1 MAGGNLGELKARLT
15 ADANGIKQEIK
26 NVKKDFLD
34 MGTQAKQTAE
44 DMQKLNKA
52 LADAGLS
59 ADQISNVNK
68 AMAQATKTTNVASSA
83 TKKMSGNVN
92 EAAKDFTKLNSALRD
107 VGASS
112 ENIDNI
118 NDAIKRANPEIF
130 QQQLADVRSELESLG
145 VSSSVIDD
153 IIAQMEELNEVTSN
167 VDFEIESLGVA
178 YAAMAVA
185 VGAAIVK
192 SVQTAADFEQ
202 AMQNVKA
209 ITEATGADFEALR
222 INAIKLGAQTK
233 FSASQAADAMSEL
246 GQAGFDTKE
255 IIAAMPGVLSLAAA
269 GNVEL
274 ATTADIASSILRGFG
289 MAATETTRVVDVL
302 ASSSISTNADVT
314 DLGMAMKYVAPVAKS
329 MGLSLEEATAAVG
342 ALSDAGI
349 KGEMAGTGL
358 RAILLAL
365 ASPSKEA
372 AGYMDKLGFSIKD
385 TAGNILPLSG
395 IVKQL
400 TEIWPRLTQAQ
411 QADVAATLAGREA
424 ASAFITLIEAGSGKL
439 NAYTDSLA
447 EAGGTAERVAK
458 TQMDTLKGAAD
469 NMGSA
474 FESVGIIIG
483 DMFLPAVRATV
494 EGITDLLTGFS
505 ELDKSTQGALVTFA
519 AVPPVLLGGVVV
531 AFQLKKAIETVT
543 VAYAAAVAAGRIAA
557 RTVPMLGALA
567 LAIGAVSA
575 GAAYLIGKYNES
587 KEATKNFEAA
597 QAELNDTL
605 NDSPVKRSVD
615 DLNELRKKTEDL
627 TKVLKERAVLQERLN
642 KFQGAWDKGQGTP
655 EMMSETMDI
664 NEQLKKMDKNLRSM
678 GFDGVEKA
686 TAKLKE
692 MNNTIKGS
700 VGALFEEQK
709 AEVADLAAKNDK
721 MKALEK
727 SLATFK
733 KLSTAQKLDQSQK
746 QQLVDATNALKRE
759 YPGLNAVQEED
770 GRIRADNIGVIEGQ
784 ILIDRSFTNQ
794 AISGVTKRMQAL
806 VAETATQKA
815 AVEAQIKNY
824 GELLKSMNAVNG
836 VKATTF
842 AESVAQNEQKSKQTT
857 PNVMDIVTNNV
868 KIQTEK
874 KLTELTNQQRELAEK
889 QKVIE
894 VAAAALSSGN
904 FDLDG
909 KNGPGIDL
917 TDPPKVKEPK
927 KEKEK
932 EGKSAAELAAEARQA
947 AYEADLKTIQFQS
960 DYYDLTAEKQIEKY
974 EALRKK
980 HTKFLS
986 ESVDEARTLTL
997 QLKRLGEDSV
1007 KSRYDFSTTW
1017 IDAESKRM
1025 EDSGKAE
1032 LQIAQMKLDSW
1043 TRLRNR
1049 YQKDSDQYK
1058 SADDQVRQSRK
1069 EVASETETQIS
1080 DLYEKRSKLIEK
1092 EARRLEQ
1099 SGSTEAEIAAY
1110 KVKAW
1115 TDLRNQYGI
1124 DTDYYEKADQEL
1136 YQSRKDLTDKTL
1148 DLTKE
1153 LVDAQKE
1160 QIDEAKKAELTAIEA
1175 RKVAYVSAQDAKI
1188 KAIDDL
1194 LAKEAEANEDIDYQ
1208 KQIDE
1213 KNARID
1219 LLASAVGKPGQQ
1231 EREKVIA
1238 ERDKLIQDHE
1248 RDLRKRDLNNQ
1259 KDALQDEK
1267 DVQLQAF
1274 EDEKDKTEAH
1284 YDGLKEAFDSYSDDI
1299 KGIEA
1304 GIAAFRVSSAGTAN
1318 TQILTDL
1325 DAFIVQYQS
1334 KMAAIN
1340 AAKAANQKDADLA
1353 EYNINKEAYAAAAA
1367 VGNRTEMMRLAS
1379 RNQALRDLYGITKD
1393 TGDKLQSFDVGGI
1406 IPGAADA
1413 PVPIIAHGQEAIFN
1427 TAQLNGLFRIL
1438 DNPSIIGAAAGVAK
1452 SETKVENHIDMS
1464 VNGVT
1469 LEDRADTEIL
1479 YSERE
1484 KTARRMQTMGVK
1496 SG

>member
-15 ADANGIKQEIK
+15 ADANGIKRDIK
-26 NVKKDFLD
+26 EVKKDFAS
-34 MGTQAKQTAE
+34 MGETAKKAGMDLQT
-44 DMQKLNKA
+44 LNKA
-52 LADAGLS
+52 LAESGVS
-59 ADQISNVNK
+59 AEQISKINK
-68 AMAQATKTTNVASSA
+68 SMGQAEKSTIGAA
-83 TKKMSGNVN
+83 DAAKKMGNHAH
-92 EAAKDFTKLNSALRD
+92 EATGSFMKLNMALQD
-107 VGASS
+107 VGASGQ
-112 ENIDNI
+112 NIDNI
-118 NDAIKRANPEIF
+118 NAAIRRANPEVF
-130 QQQLADVRSELESLG
+130 EQQLASVREELENLG

-153 IIAQMEELNEVTSN
+153 IIEQMQELNEVTGS
-167 VDFEIESLGVA
+167 VDFEIQSLGVA

-185 VGAAIVK
+185 VGAAIAK

-269 GNVEL
+269 GNVDL

-395 IVKQL
+395 IVEQL

-424 ASAFITLIEAGSGKL
+424 ASAFITLIESGSGKL

-474 FESVGIIIG
+474 FESAGIIIG
-483 DMFLPAVRATV
+483 DMFLPAVREAV
-494 EGITDLLTGFS
+494 EGITALLTGFS
-505 ELDKSTQGALVTFA
+505 ELDKSTQAALITFA
-519 AVPPVLLGGVVV
+519 ALPPLLLGGVVV
-531 AFQLKKAIETVT
+531 AYQLKKAIDAVK
-543 VAYAAAVAAGRIAA
+543 VAYEAAILAGTLTAKTIPMLGLLAVAIGAVAAGAA
-557 RTVPMLGALA
+557 FLV
-567 LAIGAVSA
+567 
-575 GAAYLIGKYNES
+575 GKYNES

-615 DLNELRKKTEDL
+615 DLTELRKKTEDL
-627 TKVLKERAVLQERLN
+627 TKALHEREKLQQRLN
-642 KFQGAWDKGQGTP
+642 EIQKKGEAGQGNP
-655 EMMSETMDI
+655 QMMSEAMDI
-664 NEQLKKMDKNLRSM
+664 NEQLEKIDKQLRSM

-686 TAKLKE
+686 TEKLKE
-692 MNNTIKGS
+692 MNTAIKGS

-709 AEVADLAAKNDK
+709 AEVSDLAAKNDK
-721 MKALEK
+721 LKALEK

-733 KLSTAQKLDQSQK
+733 KLSSAQKLDQAQK
-746 QQLVDATNALKRE
+746 KELVDATNALKRE

-784 ILIDRSFTNQ
+784 IESDRHFTNQ
-794 AISGVTKRMQAL
+794 AISGASNRMQAL
-806 VAETATQKA
+806 VTETAAQKA

-836 VKATTF
+836 AQASTF
-842 AESVAQNEQKSKQTT
+842 EESIKQNEEKAKRKT
-857 PNVMDIVTNNV
+857 PNVMDIVNNTLKV
-868 KIQTEK
+868 QTEK
-874 KLTELTNQQRELAEK
+874 ELTKLTDQQRELAEK

-909 KNGPGIDL
+909 PSGPGIDL
-917 TDPPKVKEPK
+917 TDPEKPK
-927 KEKEK
+927 KDKPAT
-932 EGKSAAELAAEARQA
+932 GKTAAELAAEARKA
-947 AYEADLKTIQFQS
+947 AYEADLKTIQFQA
-960 DYYDLTAEKQIEKY
+960 DYYDLTAEKQMEKY

-980 HTKFLS
+980 HAKFLA
-986 ESVDEARTLTL
+986 ESVDDARTLTL

-1025 EDSGKAE
+1025 EDSGKTE

-1043 TRLRNR
+1043 TRLRDR
-1049 YQKDSDQYK
+1049 YSKDSEQYK
-1058 SADDQVRQSRK
+1058 AADDQVRQSRK
-1069 EVASETETQIS
+1069 EVATETETQIS
-1080 DLYEKRSKLIEK
+1080 ELYEKRSKLIEK
-1092 EARRLEQ
+1092 EARRLEE
-1099 SGSTEAEIAAY
+1099 SGATESDIAAY

-1115 TDLRNQYGI
+1115 TDLRNQYAI
-1124 DTDYYEKADQEL
+1124 DSTYYEKADEEL

-1153 LVDAQKE
+1153 LVDAEKDRV
-1160 QIDEAKKAELTAIEA
+1160 DEAQKAELAAIES
-1175 RKVAYVSAQDAKI
+1175 RKDAYVSAQDAKI

-1194 LAKEAEANEDIDYQ
+1194 LAKEAEANSDLDYEEELA
-1208 KQIDE
+1208 K

-1219 LLASAVGKPGQQ
+1219 LLASAVGKDGLK
-1231 EREKVIA
+1231 ERQKTIE
-1238 ERDKLIQDHE
+1238 ERDKLIEDHE
-1248 RDLRKRDLNNQ
+1248 RDLRKRDLNTQ

-1284 YDGLKEAFDSYSDDI
+1284 YDDLKEAFDTYSDDI
-1299 KGIEA
+1299 KVIEA

-1325 DAFIVQYQS
+1325 DAFIIQYQS
-1334 KMAAIN
+1334 KMSAIS
-1340 AAKAANQKDADLA
+1340 AAKQAAQKDADLA
-1353 EYNINKEAYAAAAA
+1353 EYNANKDAYAAAAA
-1367 VGNRTEMMRLAS
+1367 AGNRTEMMRLTS
-1379 RNQALRDLYGITKD
+1379 RNQAIRDLYGITKD

-1406 IPGAADA
+1406 IPGAAGA

>member
-15 ADANGIKQEIK
+15 ADANGIKRDIK
-26 NVKKDFLD
+26 EVKKDFAS
-34 MGTQAKQTAE
+34 MGETAKKAGMDLQT
-44 DMQKLNKA
+44 LNKA
-52 LADAGLS
+52 LAESGVGAE
-59 ADQISNVNK
+59 QISKINK
-68 AMAQATKTTNVASSA
+68 SMGQAEKSTIGAA
-83 TKKMSGNVN
+83 DAAKKMGNHAH
-92 EAAKDFTKLNSALRD
+92 EATGSFMKLNMALQD
-107 VGASS
+107 VGASGQ
-112 ENIDNI
+112 NIDNI
-118 NDAIKRANPEIF
+118 NAAIRRANPEVF
-130 QQQLADVRSELESLG
+130 EQQLASVREELENLG
-145 VSSSVIDD
+145 ASSSVIDD
-153 IIAQMEELNEVTSN
+153 IIEQMQELNEVTGS
-167 VDFEIESLGVA
+167 VDFEIQSLGVA

-185 VGAAIVK
+185 VGAAIAK

-269 GNVEL
+269 GNVDL

-302 ASSSISTNADVT
+302 AASSISTNADVT

-424 ASAFITLIEAGSGKL
+424 ASAFITLIESGSGKL

-474 FESVGIIIG
+474 FESAGIIIG
-483 DMFLPAVRATV
+483 DMFLPAVREAV
-494 EGITDLLTGFS
+494 EGITALLTGFS
-505 ELDKSTQGALVTFA
+505 ELDKSTQAALITFA
-519 AVPPVLLGGVVV
+519 ALPPLLLGGVVV
-531 AFQLKKAIETVT
+531 AYQLKKAIDAVK
-543 VAYAAAVAAGRIAA
+543 VAYEAAILAGTLTARTIPMLGLLAVAIGAVAAGAA
-557 RTVPMLGALA
+557 FLV
-567 LAIGAVSA
+567 
-575 GAAYLIGKYNES
+575 GKYNES

-615 DLNELRKKTEDL
+615 DLTELRKKTEDL
-627 TKVLKERAVLQERLN
+627 TKALHEREKLQQRLN
-642 KFQGAWDKGQGTP
+642 EIQKKGEAGQGNP
-655 EMMSETMDI
+655 QMMSEAMDI
-664 NEQLKKMDKNLRSM
+664 NEQLEKIDKQLRSM

-686 TAKLKE
+686 TEKLKE
-692 MNNTIKGS
+692 MNTAIKGS
-700 VGALFEEQK
+700 IGALFEEQK
-709 AEVADLAAKNDK
+709 AEVSDLAAKNDK
-721 MKALEK
+721 LKALEK

-733 KLSTAQKLDQSQK
+733 KLSSAQKLDQAQK
-746 QQLVDATNALKRE
+746 KELVDATNALKRE

-784 ILIDRSFTNQ
+784 IESDRHFTNQ
-794 AISGVTKRMQAL
+794 AISGASKRMQAL
-806 VAETATQKA
+806 VTETAAQKA

-836 VKATTF
+836 AQASTF
-842 AESVAQNEQKSKQTT
+842 EESVKQNEERAKRKT
-857 PNVMDIVTNNV
+857 PNVMDIVTNTV
-868 KIQTEK
+868 KKQAEEE
-874 KLTELTNQQRELAEK
+874 LTKLTNQQRDLAEK

-909 KNGPGIDL
+909 PSGPGIDL
-917 TDPPKVKEPK
+917 TDPEKVKKDKPAT
-927 KEKEK
+927 
-932 EGKSAAELAAEARQA
+932 GKTAAELAAEARQA
-947 AYEADLKTIQFQS
+947 AYEADLKTIQFQA

-980 HTKFLS
+980 HAKFLA
-986 ESVDEARTLTL
+986 ESVDDARTLTL

-1007 KSRYDFSTTW
+1007 KSRYDFSATW

-1025 EDSGKAE
+1025 EDSGKTE

-1043 TRLRNR
+1043 TRLRDR
-1049 YQKDSDQYK
+1049 YSKDSEQYK
-1058 SADDQVRQSRK
+1058 AADDQVRQSRK
-1069 EVASETETQIS
+1069 EVATETETQIS
-1080 DLYEKRSKLIEK
+1080 ELYEKRSKLIEK
-1092 EARRLEQ
+1092 EARRLEE

-1115 TDLRNQYGI
+1115 TDLRNQYAI
-1124 DTDYYEKADQEL
+1124 DSTYYEKADEEL

-1153 LVDAQKE
+1153 LVDAEKDRIE
-1160 QIDEAKKAELTAIEA
+1160 EAQKAELAAIES
-1175 RKVAYVSAQDAKI
+1175 RKDAYVSAQDAKI

-1194 LAKEAEANEDIDYQ
+1194 LAKEAEANEDIDFEEELA
-1208 KQIDE
+1208 K

-1219 LLASAVGKPGQQ
+1219 LLASAVGKDGLK
-1231 EREKVIA
+1231 ERQKTIE
-1238 ERDKLIQDHE
+1238 ERDQLIEDHE

-1284 YDGLKEAFDSYSDDI
+1284 YDDLKEAFDTYSDDI
-1299 KGIEA
+1299 KVIEA

-1334 KMAAIN
+1334 KMSAIS
-1340 AAKAANQKDADLA
+1340 AAKQAAQKDTDLA
-1353 EYNINKEAYAAAAA
+1353 EYNANKDAYSAAAAA
-1367 VGNRTEMMRLAS
+1367 GNRTEMIRLAS

-1406 IPGAADA
+1406 IPGAAGA